1 MLEHFWKVWQSEY
14 KKELPKSQHL
24 VTWNALSVGSVVL
37 IREKSLPK
45 LQWPL
50 DIVSKVV
57 HGKGGLV
64 RTVELKTSKGSF
76 YGSEIVRI
84 VKDTDNESADPV
96 LSVGLLK
103 NPLEDRSLVMLKN
116 QLKFSLD
123 MVGLEKH
130 LKI

>member
-1 MLEHFWKVWQSEY
+1 MAIRYCKQSSSWQGWI
-14 KKELPKSQHL
+14 SQ
-24 VTWNALSVGSVVL
+24 
-37 IREKSLPK
+37 
-45 LQWPL
+45 
-50 DIVSKVV
+50 DC
-57 HGKGGLV
+57 
-64 RTVELKTSKGSF
+64 ELKTSKGSF